1 MKINSKKFIKRRIL
15 PAIASVV
22 VFCLVVLLI
31 VATRKTEA
39 SADNDKVSIGT
50 KEYTVDNPMTIL
62 EIVPDDTYDIYGP
75 MIGRYDTANSD
86 PDVITWDR
94 LIENAPKGAENEA
107 KLVDYLKTCVLNYVR
122 SMQTNLSGT
131 GYEPV
136 IIFNGEDMGPK
147 LDEKIWVG
155 HEIFKKINYTITKDN
170 IKIAFRKQKAKWDD
184 PNEYLDSNI
193 QDIFSYFV
201 LGSKTEEG
209 QLSQGELAQGKVQV
223 RVKKAQNVTIEDIN
237 DAGLV
242 LLLSSNQS
250 YMNDVYNNIKKY
262 TSINVTGANQNNYQ
276 WSYNSGVDLKP
287 DVAIELLY
295 ENAHDGKAVIY
306 AAMDKD
312 TTSNIGIITRIMNGI
327 ENEYLI
333 RDFIRK
339 PVKDGY
345 SGNKGS
351 ITVSGNKIKVM
362 LNKNGKDVE
371 LDILGNDSAF
381 VKDYYGREQG
391 ESFYPAYNTKVNLSN
406 NKVRKNSFVY
416 TEGKTLYQ
424 GFSTG
429 IASGS
434 DYDSQGHYLG
444 AYYEDAKDKLGKK
457 DGEDIKV
464 FEVIRY
470 ILGAQDTSY
479 ISDIKVL
486 EVEPFGYYRYLTDT
500 EDRRKETEKTIKK
513 WFGIASGNDAVS
525 ITVDHVSMNGFNGMN
540 VDLAAEYDLI
550 IVGSYGKDLVNTSTD
565 KDSSSNKLELSN
577 VYSKSTD
584 VSEYGLTPSTA
595 ALNGNDMTEKMY
607 NNLYDYALRGLP
619 LVLDE
624 DMYMG
629 DGDVANS
636 DTVIAKNMQI
646 DGMVRQIIENSDRNA
661 TTRNITYIKDGTNE
675 LLNSVI
681 YIDKGF
687 NNIVADKTNYSVTGT
702 SYTLAENATEF
713 NVTFSG
719 TLPKGNYRVKVYMD
733 VNQDGVFADQIGD
746 EKELFCFDD
755 SLVKESAA
763 NVNSKRDNNGRVKG
777 KYVSIS
783 GTSENYSVSVNLPA
797 SAKGYFSWKTE
808 IIQVD
813 NANSNPAYYPKA
825 VNTGAFAIKG
835 TESTVRVLQILGS
848 GGGSGSL
855 DLKNDE
861 AFNSKFNE
869 VSGTTGLSLHVT
881 QISQEDLNKKYNTY
895 DSANNKQL
903 ETEVPE
909 IVEDLENY
917 SMIVLGFEG
926 NYGTKSKLETNI
938 VDAINQYID
947 DGYSV
952 MFTFDTVSP
961 DSSVSSENYAKGSVK
976 DYNSLRTDTV
986 KYIGKLNLKRQFTDP
1001 YLFKLARSNGG
1012 KNQKVNASPYTINTV
1027 DDLLLNK
1034 AFDATTGSYGYNGDY
1049 SKILSGRYIKI
1060 STTDIESN
1068 KASELNS
1075 GQVTSYPYQISES
1088 IPYLE
1093 GNSITVAET
1102 HAQYFALDLETDNSL
1117 YDDNGILKPQP
1128 IVWYTFAKSYDKNY
1142 CGQSW
1147 GYAKDKDNHYILDA
1161 DGNKVLELVPGEAD
1175 DHAARNLYYS
1185 ATDKDAMNNYYIYS
1199 YGNVTYTAAGHDKI
1213 TSQSE
1218 LELFVNTFTKAILSG
1233 KHVPT
1238 VTYTDAKIDDT
1249 VTEYTSYVKTM
1260 YSKFVSSSLEFKF
1273 RIDFLSNFYRIQ
1285 KAYMYIDLNSN
1296 GEYDADKDV
1305 GLGYIIKA
1313 GTTGNEIT
1321 LTDAI
1326 DIPVIVPG
1334 IEYTVS
1340 DFWSLIDND
1349 NIRPKLTAKG
1359 TDIDALK
1366 RALKDGTL
1374 NIGIKATSDQ
1384 IVKGEN
1390 VSGYSVLNFQLKDLF
1405 DLD

>member
-39 SADNDKVSIGT
+39 SADNDKVTIGV

-62 EIVPDDTYDIYGP
+62 EIVPEDSYDVYGP

-86 PDVITWDR
+86 PDIITWDKI
-94 LIENAPKGAENEA
+94 IENCPKGADKVGNIKSYLSDVATNYFRFMNENDNIGAAGYKAYMEIGGERFEYGWTVSDNA
-107 KLVDYLKTCVLNYVR
+107 LKN
-122 SMQTNLSGT
+122 
-131 GYEPV
+131 
-136 IIFNGEDMGPK
+136 
-147 LDEKIWVG
+147 
-155 HEIFKKINYTITKDN
+155 INYTVTKDN
-170 IKIAFRKQKAKWDD
+170 FKIVFCDKNSGEKID
-184 PNEYLDSNI
+184 NVT
-193 QDIFSYFV
+193 DIFSYLV
-201 LGSKTEEG
+201 CGAEKKENESI
-209 QLSQGELAQGKVQV
+209 SQGMLAQGKVQV
-223 RVKKAQNVTIEDIN
+223 RVKKAQNVTVEDIN
-237 DAGLV
+237 DAGMV
-242 LLLSSNQS
+242 FILSCYQP
-250 YMNDVYNNIKKY
+250 YVNDMYKNMKKY
-262 TSINVTGANQNNYQ
+262 TSINVAEANSQDYN
-276 WSYNSGVDLKP
+276 WSFSSGVDLKP
-287 DVAIELLY
+287 DVAMELLY
-295 ENAHDGKAVIY
+295 RNAHDGKAIIY
-306 AAMDKD
+306 AAMDKGKK
-312 TTSNIGIITRIMNGI
+312 SNIGIITRIMNGI

-333 RDFIRK
+333 RDFMRK
-339 PVKDGY
+339 PVKNGY

-351 ITVSGNKIKVM
+351 ITVSGNQIKVM
-362 LNKNGKDVE
+362 LNKDGKDVE
-371 LDILGNDSAF
+371 LDILGNDIAF
-381 VKDYYGREQG
+381 TKNYYGREDG
-391 ESFYPAYNTKVNLSN
+391 DSFYPVYNMVVNLSN

-416 TEGKTLYQ
+416 TDGKTLYH
-424 GFSTG
+424 GFATN

-525 ITVDHVSMNGFNGMN
+525 ITVDHVSLNGFNGMN

-646 DGMVRQIIENSDRNA
+646 DGMVKQIIENSDRNA

-1034 AFDATTGSYGYNGDY
+1034 AFDATTGSYGYNGNY
-1049 SKILSGRYIKI
+1049 SKILSGGYIKI

-1147 GYAKDKDNHYILDA
+1147 GYAKDKDNHYIFDA
-1161 DGNKVLELVPGEAD
+1161 DGNKVLELAPGEAD

-1305 GLGYIIKA
+1305 GLGYIIKV